1 MPVSREPC
9 AATMDSSSA
18 AAPRAPSLV
27 HFPAA
32 AGQPAAAPAPALK
45 AATVTGQ
52 PIVAAVEMGY
62 GHLRAAH
69 ALASVLGTTVLHAD
83 RPPLA
88 GEEEER
94 LWRSGRR
101 LYEATA
107 RASQLPLVGAP
118 LRALLDSLTSIPH
131 LYPKRDLSAPTLQ
144 VLSLDRLVRKG
155 LGRGLVERLEAT
167 GAPLLTTYFATAVL
181 ADAHG
186 CAPVYC
192 VVTDVDLNR
201 VWAPMNPRR
210 SRIVFL
216 TPTRRALKRLR
227 AYGVPRSQIEFTG
240 FPLPPELLGG
250 PELPA
255 LRQALAGRLVRLD
268 RKGVFREQARSE
280 IHYFLGVELPEDQ
293 ERRPP
298 LLTFTLGGAGA
309 QVELARTLI
318 RSLAPLVGDGR
329 LRLCLAAGVR
339 PEIAARFERWV
350 AEAGLADRLGGD
362 VRVFLAA
369 DLDGY
374 FAGFNQI
381 LAETDILWTKPS
393 EMTFFGALG
402 MPLIFSHP
410 VGMHERYNRRWAV
423 ENGAGLKQ
431 REPRHAGYWIR
442 ELLAEGTLA
451 AAAWSGFMRL
461 PKFGLYQIAERVMGG
476 ARRSRR
482 AG

>member
-1 MPVSREPC
+1 VDSPS
-9 AATMDSSSA
+9 AASA
-18 AAPRAPSLV
+18 AAPRAPALV

-32 AGQPAAAPAPALK
+32 AGQPAAR
-45 AATVTGQ
+45 AATAPGQ

-69 ALASVLGTTVLHAD
+69 ALASALGTTVLHAD

-88 GEEEER
+88 GEEEVR

-118 LRALLDSLTSIPH
+118 LRVMLDSLTSIPH

-144 VLSLDRLVRKG
+144 ALSLDRLVRKG
-155 LGRGLVERLEAT
+155 LGAGLVERLKET
-167 GAPLLTTYFATAVL
+167 GAALLTTYFATAVL

-201 VWAPMNPRR
+201 VWVPMNPRR

-216 TPTRRALKRLR
+216 TPTRRALERLR
-227 AYGVPRSQIEFTG
+227 AYGVPRGQIEFTG

-250 PELPA
+250 PDLPV

-268 RKGVFREQARSE
+268 RKGIFREQARSE
-280 IHYFLGVELPEDQ
+280 IHYFLGIELPADQ
-293 ERRPP
+293 ERLPP
-298 LLTFTLGGAGA
+298 LLTFTVGGAGA

-339 PEIAARFERWV
+339 PEIAERFERWV
-350 AEAGLADRLGGD
+350 GEAGLADRLGGD
-362 VRVFLAA
+362 VRIFLAA
-369 DLDGY
+369 DLDSY
-374 FAGFNQI
+374 FAGFNRI
-381 LAETDILWTKPS
+381 LSETDILWTKPS

-402 MPLIFSHP
+402 LPLIFSHP

-423 ENGAGLKQ
+423 ENGAALKQ

-461 PKFGLYQIAERVMGG
+461 PKFGTYQIVERVTGG
-476 ARRSRR
+476 EHRSRR